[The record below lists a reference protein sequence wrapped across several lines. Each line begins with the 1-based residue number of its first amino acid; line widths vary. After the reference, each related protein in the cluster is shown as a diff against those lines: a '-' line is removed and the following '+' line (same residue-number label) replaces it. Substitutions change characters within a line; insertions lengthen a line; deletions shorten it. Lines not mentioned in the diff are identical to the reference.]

1 MYNSRNL
8 TMNTL
13 YNTMVSSLPIS
24 TSKSSI
30 IISTHLAYSLLGTC
44 CPPGHLAPNGGMQ
57 NPSHMQALEPE
68 NPCLQLVPCPQQPIE
83 STQFQPSIAIQDIR
97 DALRHPRPINTL
109 MFALALV
116 GLSSLLSVRACH
128 SIKPPCLVPASQAL
142 VLRTRPPSPVSRRGD
157 EIPTTLRSQN
167 RHSN

>member
-1 MYNSRNL
+1 MSFIFVFWTSGYARIVVFVIVFLINRTAEQVYTTFFQCNPPTIPLLMIHNSRSL

-24 TSKSSI
+24 IPRSSM
-30 IISTHLAYSLLGTC
+30 IISTHLGYNLLDTC
-44 CPPGHLAPNGGMQ
+44 CPPGHLAPNSGMQ
-57 NPSHMQALEPE
+57 NPSHMQALCPE

-83 STQFQPSIAIQDIR
+83 STPSQPSIAIQDIH

-116 GLSSLLSVRACH
+116 GMSSLL
-128 SIKPPCLVPASQAL
+128 PA
-142 VLRTRPPSPVSRRGD
+142 
-157 EIPTTLRSQN
+157 
-167 RHSN
+167 